1 MISCKNNPKKR
12 KKKTH
17 GQLSKSKLKEH
28 FQSQPFVTIS
38 PCITFFC
45 IFFQGIRTGAIP
57 ILQQTNRHR
66 IWDMRQS
73 HNKKN
78 VLYRTF
84 TYHEWCIYTPIVLAF
99 SWTFRTATQK
109 DINSHQP
116 EIFHHET
123 TREPWPSISR
133 RSETRWLSTHSHLV
147 TQ

>member
-12 KKKTH
+12 KKKNTRTALEV
-17 GQLSKSKLKEH
+17 QVKR
-28 FQSQPFVTIS
+28 
-38 PCITFFC
+38 TFSVSAIRNNFALYY
-45 IFFQGIRTGAIP
+45 ILLYLFQGIRTGAIP

-66 IWDMRQS
+66 IWDMRRS

-116 EIFHHET
+116 ETFHHGT
-123 TREPWPSISR
+123 TREPWPSINR